1 MQKRKLVPQKLL
13 TDPFTRKFLL
23 VTELLLGAI
32 FIVIQL
38 KLPTPPS
45 TFPFTIGAIV
55 TLCLFLLAA
64 TLSIY
69 IDCLG
74 RPQALL
80 IKRYIV
86 SFIVLLALLAFVVGS
101 QPAYKTHHDAN
112 SYTQTRRTAAATGNE
127 AANTVKSGELTATEA
142 EQRITEK
149 YQQEPEA
156 EQIAKEAF
164 TLSLSNED
172 STDSVISEVV
182 QTIPV
187 NVGMWTCND
196 IGCSYADDEYVWTS
210 TNSNRILTSALVI
223 FATTILFWI
232 INGEYIA
239 KMVQQ
244 EEAIQ
249 PV

>member
-1 MQKRKLVPQKLL
+1 MSSLRSGKVIISCAI
-13 TDPFTRKFLL
+13 T
-23 VTELLLGAI
+23 GAI
-32 FIVIQL
+32 HTPSMSPY
-38 KLPTPPS
+38 LPITP
-45 TFPFTIGAIV
+45 
-55 TLCLFLLAA
+55 
-64 TLSIY
+64 
-69 IDCLG
+69 
-74 RPQALL
+74 
-80 IKRYIV
+80 
-86 SFIVLLALLAFVVGS
+86 
-101 QPAYKTHHDAN
+101 
-112 SYTQTRRTAAATGNE
+112 
-127 AANTVKSGELTATEA
+127 
-142 EQRITEK
+142 
-149 YQQEPEA
+149 